1 MVIKGID
8 VSEWQGNLTKNN
20 WLKVKNSG
28 IQFAILRCGYTTYG
42 KSKKKYVDRY
52 FENNYKICKEIG
64 LPIGVYYYSCATNE
78 TEAKE
83 EANFVLSLI
92 KNKKFEY
99 PVVIDTEDNHNI
111 NKSTNSPVSQAS
123 IGKYK
128 LTPLIKTFCEI
139 IESKGYYVSIYAST
153 YWFKNNLILEDLK
166 LYDKWIAQWSK
177 TVSVSYKYGMWQYS
191 SQGTVNGL
199 SDNIDLDY
207 AYLDYPEIMKK
218 NGLNGF
224 EKETISEPITE
235 PDKEENNKPDTDEPN
250 NDNNENKSDDNEN
263 NKNDEKADNNDEKD
277 GCTDDSE
284 AIIECTIIVK
294 FIKMVIKYI
303 TKIFGIFKLFKK

>member
-177 TVSVSYKYGMWQYS
+177 TVSVSYKYSMWQYS

-199 SDNIDLDY
+199 SGNIDLDY

-224 EKETISEPITE
+224 EKETISE

-277 GCTDDSE
+277 GCTDDGES
-284 AIIECTIIVK
+284 IVECTIIVK

>member
-1 MVIKGID
+1 MAIKGID

-64 LPIGVYYYSCATNE
+64 LPIGVYYYSCATSE

-177 TVSVSYKYGMWQYS
+177 TVSVSYKYSMWQYS

-199 SDNIDLDY
+199 SGNIDLDY

-224 EKETISEPITE
+224 EKETISE

-277 GCTDDSE
+277 GCTDDGES
-284 AIIECTIIVK
+284 IVECTIIVK

>member
-1 MVIKGID
+1 M
-8 VSEWQGNLTKNN
+8 
-20 WLKVKNSG
+20 
-28 IQFAILRCGYTTYG
+28 
-42 KSKKKYVDRY
+42 
-52 FENNYKICKEIG
+52 
-64 LPIGVYYYSCATNE
+64 
-78 TEAKE
+78 
-83 EANFVLSLI
+83 
-92 KNKKFEY
+92 
-99 PVVIDTEDNHNI
+99 
-111 NKSTNSPVSQAS
+111 
-123 IGKYK
+123 
-128 LTPLIKTFCEI
+128 
-139 IESKGYYVSIYAST
+139 
-153 YWFKNNLILEDLK
+153 K

-199 SDNIDLDY
+199 SGNIDLDY

-224 EKETISEPITE
+224 EKETISE

-277 GCTDDSE
+277 GCTDDGES
-284 AIIECTIIVK
+284 IVECTIIVK